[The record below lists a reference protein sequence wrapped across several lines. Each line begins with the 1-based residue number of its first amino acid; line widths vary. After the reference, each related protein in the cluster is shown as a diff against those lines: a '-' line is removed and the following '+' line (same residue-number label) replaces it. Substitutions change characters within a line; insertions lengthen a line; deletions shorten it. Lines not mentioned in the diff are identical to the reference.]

1 MNVAF
6 FVALHCLQR
15 HPQSL
20 RNGTFS
26 LHCTKMSDVVNIIAA
41 FTALNEIDEIDME
54 AMFTTYLNTVV
65 ELLDA
70 ARQIREPPRP
80 LPPLIIF
87 NLDDQNVWS
96 NHMIRVG
103 FRFYIISFAFINEIA
118 QIPHCSGHPSRLQ
131 RITLADTMG
140 HRKWWQSPGN

>member
-1 MNVAF
+1 
-6 FVALHCLQR
+6 
-15 HPQSL
+15 
-20 RNGTFS
+20 
-26 LHCTKMSDVVNIIAA
+26 MSDVVNIIAA

-54 AMFTTYLNTVV
+54 AMFTTYLNTLV

-70 ARQIREPPRP
+70 VRQICEPPRP

-103 FRFYIISFAFINEIA
+103 FRFYIISFAFINEIV
-118 QIPHCSGHPSRLQ
+118 QIPHRSGHPSRLQ
-131 RITLADTMG
+131 HVTFADAMG
-140 HRKWWQSPGN
+140 HRKWQQSPRN